1 MKKILSFLG
10 KVLLG
15 LVIVALLALGAL
27 QMLKDKAEETGGND
41 SIAELHK
48 NDWVDLGLP
57 SGLLWAKFNIG
68 STSDWDTSYLYAWGD
83 SKSKEYF
90 RWRNYR
96 WTEGDRTPTDSVIK
110 HPGRY
115 DSGPGDHGKLLK
127 YCTNPNY
134 GKDGLVDNL
143 TTLKPEDDVATIA
156 WGKGAR
162 TPTPEEWLEL
172 KNNTA
177 QRWETR
183 GEVAGMVFEGRN
195 GNSIFLPAVGYEEDG
210 YWERYNEMGS
220 YWTNTLGDK
229 GIVYRTS
236 NWDYQID
243 VDATYGAKC
252 FKFHK
257 YKHMDIDN
265 VVRYR
270 GMPVRAVHPRM
281 E

>member
-1 MKKILSFLG
+1 
-10 KVLLG
+10 
-15 LVIVALLALGAL
+15 
-27 QMLKDKAEETGGND
+27 
-41 SIAELHK
+41 
-48 NDWVDLGLP
+48 
-57 SGLLWAKFNIG
+57 
-68 STSDWDTSYLYAWGD
+68 
-83 SKSKEYF
+83 
-90 RWRNYR
+90 
-96 WTEGDRTPTDSVIK
+96 
-110 HPGRY
+110 
-115 DSGPGDHGKLLK
+115 
-127 YCTNPNY
+127 
-134 GKDGLVDNL
+134 
-143 TTLKPEDDVATIA
+143 
-156 WGKGAR
+156 
-162 TPTPEEWLEL
+162 
-172 KNNTA
+172 
-177 QRWETR
+177 
-183 GEVAGMVFEGRN
+183 MVFEGRN